1 MANLSSWN
9 LASDFLSRAAEAP
22 ERPALRLQGL
32 SVSYGDLARRAGRI
46 AATLSAAIEAPE
58 ARVGVLAKRSVDAYA
73 GVLGTCM
80 AGFTYVPID
89 PELPLDRQI
98 LLLQRARLS
107 ALITDTPPDPRL
119 AHGALAPVFGP
130 AELADTGV
138 KPLLEAR
145 PMSPD
150 AAAYMMFTSGTTGVP
165 KAVIVTVDN
174 VDHFLRVARER
185 CPIFPDDRVSQFY
198 ELTFDLSVFDVFHG
212 LGSGACLHVVPGPQR
227 MAPAAFIAHERLTV
241 WSSVPSVIGFL
252 RQLHLIRKASFPSLR
267 YSMFCGEPLL
277 EAHVDAWR
285 EAAPGCVID
294 NFYGPTEATVAC
306 LAELVGDRPRTTPA
320 RATISIG
327 RPFAGMRAAIV
338 DAAGAFVSPG
348 ELGELALSGSQ
359 VAAGYFDD
367 PDLTARRF
375 RELDHPAFGRSI
387 YYLTGDLAYEDAEGY
402 FHHLGRID
410 NQVKILGRRVEL
422 EEIEHYIRA
431 LTGGEVVVVA
441 WPLRGGLPIGVV
453 AFISGGDWTE
463 EALYDALEK
472 KLPAHMIPR
481 QLIRKSSLPVGATG
495 KLSRAALLHELE
507 QACDVAAQ

>member
-1 MANLSSWN
+1 MANLSSMN

-22 ERPALRLQGL
+22 ERPALRVQGL

-46 AATLSAAIEAPE
+46 AAALSSAIEAPE

-73 GVLGTCM
+73 GVLGTCI

-89 PELPLDRQI
+89 PELPVDRQL

-107 ALITDTPPDPRL
+107 ALITDAPPDARL
-119 AHGALAPVFGP
+119 AHSIQAPVFGP
-130 AELADTGV
+130 AELTDTSA

-145 PMSPD
+145 PMRPD

-174 VDHFLRVARER
+174 ADSFLRVVRER

-212 LGSGACLHVVPGPQR
+212 LGAGACLHVVPGAQR

-252 RQLHLIRKASFPSLR
+252 RQLHLIRKGAFPSLR

-285 EAAPGCVID
+285 EAAPSCVID

-306 LAELVGDRPRTTPA
+306 LAELVGARPRTTPA
-320 RATISIG
+320 RGTIAIG
-327 RPFAGMRAAIV
+327 KPFPRMIAAIV
-338 DAAGAFVSPG
+338 DASGAFLPPG
-348 ELGELALSGSQ
+348 DLGELALSGAQ

-375 RELDHPAFGRSI
+375 RELDHPALGRGV

-422 EEIEHYIRA
+422 EEIEHFIRE
-431 LTGGEVVVVA
+431 LSGGEVVVVA
-441 WPLRGGLPIGVV
+441 WPLRSGLPTGVV
-453 AFISGGDWTE
+453 AFISGGDWTAE
-463 EALYDALEK
+463 GLYEALERQ
-472 KLPAHMIPR
+472 LPAHMIPR
-481 QLIRKSSLPVGATG
+481 QIIRKGSLPVGATG
-495 KLSRAALLHELE
+495 KLSRAALLRELE